1 MRIWKLA
8 VVGAALAASAVR
20 ADDTV
25 ATVGA
30 KTISRSDLDKHVKAK
45 MVQVE
50 NQRYKVLSEGLDEL
64 IANELYEQEAKA
76 RNIAVAE
83 LVKQEVEAKVNDP
96 SDDEIK
102 KVYEENKDELEG
114 QTLETVKPQI
124 VQYLKQQQLADR
136 NQQFIEELRKKYKTT
151 VALKPPVVNV
161 TDGGRTARGKAGAPV
176 TIIEF
181 SDYECPYCK
190 RAFGTVEQVLKT
202 YGDKIRFVHRDYPL
216 PFHENARPA
225 AEAALCANA
234 QGKFWEY
241 QDKLFPS
248 EDLSETK
255 LKSLAKDVGLDGAKF
270 DECLAKKP
278 NSATIEKDMA
288 DGTEAG
294 VNGTPAFFINGRM
307 LSGAQPFEK
316 FKEIIDDELTRAG
329 QKS

>member
-1 MRIWKLA
+1 MSTWKLSLL
-8 VVGAALAASAVR
+8 VVVLSVTAAWAE
-20 ADDTV
+20 DTV
-25 ATVGA
+25 ATVGS
-30 KTISRSDLDKHVKAK
+30 KTISRADLDKHVKAK
-45 MVQVE
+45 MLQVE
-50 NQRYKVLSEGLDEL
+50 SQRFQVLSEGLDEL
-64 IANELYEQEAKA
+64 IATELFEQEAKA
-76 RNIAVAE
+76 RSIAVAD
-83 LVKQEVEAKVNDP
+83 LVKQEVEAKVKSP

-124 VQYLKQQQLADR
+124 VQYLRQQQLAER
-136 NQQFIEELRKKYKTT
+136 NEAFINELRKKYKTT

-161 TDGGRTARGKAGAPV
+161 SDGGRTARGKIGAPI

-190 RAFGTVEQVLKT
+190 RAFTTVEQVLKT
-202 YGDKIRFVHRDYPL
+202 YGDKIRFVHRDFPL
-216 PFHENARPA
+216 PFHESARPA

-248 EDLSETK
+248 EDLSEAK
-255 LKSLAKDVGLDGAKF
+255 LKSLAKDVGLDTGKF
-270 DECLAKKP
+270 DDCLTKKP
-278 NSATIEKDMA
+278 NGATIDKDVA

-316 FKEIIDDELTRAG
+316 FKEIIDDELARAG